1 MVKLFF
7 PPKIKRR
14 SNFLIVESLK
24 SSAMAV
30 KKRILFDFAFVRVN
44 LMLRLMVQRKNYV
57 VVQ

>member
-44 LMLRLMVQRKNYV
+44 LMLRLMVQRENYV